1 MLNNSTTKILIVEDE
16 SAHQLALLDIL
27 EASGKVYDILSV
39 FNGKEAL
46 AIAKKEL
53 PDLILTDWE
62 MPVMNGVDFIL
73 ALKEDEQLAD
83 IPVIMCTG
91 IMTSSEHLKT
101 ALEVGA
107 NDYVRKPFDAI
118 EVNARINAMMSFSR
132 EHHRRIGLEK
142 EVCQQKLE
150 IGQEV
155 LELHEQSLVVSKAC
169 LMHNSTYIEKIL
181 EDLADLSTQVSFR
194 CHLKILALISKV
206 KSDMARGSWED
217 IALHFEKIH
226 TSFLVNLKRDFP
238 DLTPNE
244 LELCMFLKLT
254 MSRKEIQTVTGKSA
268 DALKKASQRLKK
280 KLDVLSN
287 DSLYQL
293 IQSIN

>member
-27 EASGKVYDILSV
+27 EASGKVYDILSA
-39 FNGKEAL
+39 FNGREAL

-83 IPVIMCTG
+83 IPLIMCTG

-101 ALEVGA
+101 ALEAGA

-142 EVCQQKLE
+142 EIYQQKLVSGNE
-150 IGQEV
+150 KLQIQQ
-155 LELHEQSLVVSKAC
+155 QSLMVAKSF
-169 LMHNSTYIEKIL
+169 LMHNNAYVDEIIEV
-181 EDLADLSTQVSFR
+181 LASLRTQVTIN
-194 CHLKILALISKV
+194 CHKKIIDLISKI
-206 KSDMARGSWED
+206 KSDMTRGSWED

-226 TSFLVNLKRDFP
+226 PSFLGNLKQRFSV
-238 DLTPNE
+238 LTQNE
-244 LELCMFLKLT
+244 LELCMYLKLN
-254 MSRKEIQTVTGKSA
+254 MSSKEIQTVSCKSSA
-268 DALKKASQRLKK
+268 ALKKAFQRLKK